1 MSTEEQSWKILG
13 EYFKQYG
20 FVKHQTETFDN
31 FIEKGISK
39 IVTEEPDILIVP
51 KEESEYK
58 SYKLSFKDVYIPS
71 PTVIEE
77 TRELRE
83 FTPSEARNRDLTYDS
98 PVYVTIIETLE
109 LHNGNVEVN
118 EYVRVV
124 LGRIPIMIRSNKCY
138 LSKMTPFERIKAHEC
153 QYDEGGYFIIK
164 GKERVLIAQLRN
176 IYNIPLVLEQKSGS
190 KTEYICEMRS
200 MSEETGHS
208 VLIKVLIN
216 TNTRYFMFSLPYIK
230 EPIPIG
236 IVFKALGYTCEEII
250 NFIGL
255 YVDDVEKYFRIIIN
269 DSFFVEDQTDG
280 FEYFKINYNNE
291 NNDNL
296 ELIWNKMETK
306 EKNIWKNKSS
316 QYNSLK
322 YIGTFAKNPQK
333 ECEKHIYAQQ
343 VVENEIFPH
352 MGVTSTNLE
361 KAYLLGHMVHKLL
374 ATVVGIRNP
383 DDRDNY
389 IYKRVESS
397 GILCYELFRQ
407 LFKKYTGSIISQIE
421 KKKQLPHIMSII
433 PRLSDITKGFI
444 QCFSKGNW
452 GVPKASYVK
461 PGVAQILSRL
471 SYGATLSNL
480 RRVAI
485 PKAKESKNAA
495 IRQIHPSQI
504 MFICPTETPEGQP
517 VGIVLNLSLL
527 TRISDRIPTVLIR
540 EIVESCDNIISINN
554 FNDNNEYT
562 KVFLNGILLGISK
575 EPYDLIDE
583 LKKLRNMKLIPWC
596 VSISYDDL
604 DEEVHICS
612 DDGRLLR
619 PVFNV
624 ENDKILYT
632 NEDGTNWDELI
643 DKNIISYIDNI
654 EANNAVIAFNTNE
667 LKKYKNDYC
676 EIAPAMML
684 GVMANIIPFPDHSQS
699 PRNTYQA
706 AMGKQAM
713 SMFALSYLQRTDT
726 IVHILNTPQ
735 RPLVS
740 TKTSDMMG
748 FNDMPAGI
756 NAIVAIACYTGFNQE
771 DSVIINYSAIQ
782 RGLFWATTY
791 KTHSM
796 VENKDGYI
804 TEKIGTPPLNVRRHD
819 VNYGLLDE
827 NGIIKQR
834 HPIWYDEKGIKR
846 GGDSIYVKQGD
857 VIIGKVLIKSCK
869 ETKNDITDTSEVIKK
884 GDEGYIDRIYT
895 SITPNG
901 YKLVKVV
908 IRKVRIPEIGDKF
921 ASRAAQKGTVGMVY
935 SQADMPF
942 TPDGICPDIII
953 NPHCIPSRMTIN
965 QLMESVLGKVCACEG
980 EFGDSTP
987 FTSSSIP
994 DPESGDTIADQICKK
1009 LGMQGYCKS
1018 GNEIL
1023 TNGMTGE
1030 IMGNFFIGPVYYQ
1043 RLKHLVSDKMHAR
1056 DTGPVTTLTRQPL
1069 EGRSREGGSK
1079 CLSEEKFNSN
1089 LKPWRVNTKWTK
1101 KKFGMMFQNIK
1112 TYTKYLTTEKYVIEI
1127 QNVFSKVLFV
1137 LDILV

>member
-1 MSTEEQSWKILG
+1 
-13 EYFKQYG
+13 
-20 FVKHQTETFDN
+20 
-31 FIEKGISK
+31 
-39 IVTEEPDILIVP
+39 
-51 KEESEYK
+51 
-58 SYKLSFKDVYIPS
+58 
-71 PTVIEE
+71 
-77 TRELRE
+77 
-83 FTPSEARNRDLTYDS
+83 
-98 PVYVTIIETLE
+98 
-109 LHNGNVEVN
+109 
-118 EYVRVV
+118 
-124 LGRIPIMIRSNKCY
+124 
-138 LSKMTPFERIKAHEC
+138 
-153 QYDEGGYFIIK
+153 
-164 GKERVLIAQLRN
+164 
-176 IYNIPLVLEQKSGS
+176 
-190 KTEYICEMRS
+190 
-200 MSEETGHS
+200 
-208 VLIKVLIN
+208 
-216 TNTRYFMFSLPYIK
+216 
-230 EPIPIG
+230 
-236 IVFKALGYTCEEII
+236 
-250 NFIGL
+250 
-255 YVDDVEKYFRIIIN
+255 
-269 DSFFVEDQTDG
+269 
-280 FEYFKINYNNE
+280 
-291 NNDNL
+291 
-296 ELIWNKMETK
+296 METK

-389 IYKRVESS
+389 IYKRIESS

-421 KKKQLPHIMSII
+421 KKKQLPDIMSII

-748 FNDMPAGI
+748 FNDMPVGI

-994 DPESGDTIADQICKK
+994 DPETGDTIADQICKK

-1023 TNGMTGE
+1023 TKE
-1030 IMGNFFIGPVYYQ
+1030 
-1043 RLKHLVSDKMHAR
+1043 
-1056 DTGPVTTLTRQPL
+1056 
-1069 EGRSREGGSK
+1069 
-1079 CLSEEKFNSN
+1079 
-1089 LKPWRVNTKWTK
+1089 
-1101 KKFGMMFQNIK
+1101 
-1112 TYTKYLTTEKYVIEI
+1112 
-1127 QNVFSKVLFV
+1127 
-1137 LDILV
+1137 